1 MERRNLDVT
10 DQRLVRN
17 CYLLAGLGEEELAHL
32 TQHAEVRTYVP
43 GEAVFAQ
50 GEAARQFFLVLAGIV
65 RLYRVSPQGEAK
77 VIELIRPGALFA
89 EAVFFM
95 GARYPV
101 HAAALDRVRLIAFDF
116 QDFNSRIEVNPGLAA
131 RMMAGMARRIHD
143 LVNEIDR
150 LSTGSASQ
158 RLAYYLLGLLHAEPA
173 EAGVRLRLKVP
184 KHVIASR
191 IGVKPETFSRML
203 GRLREEGV
211 LDVQEDILILHDVAK
226 LRAVLGA
233 ETDEL

>member
-1 MERRNLDVT
+1 MERFSFDAADWRM
-10 DQRLVRN
+10 VRN
-17 CYLLAGLGEEELAHL
+17 CYLLSGLGQEELEHL
-32 TQHAEVRTYVP
+32 TRHAEVRTYAP

-50 GEAARQFFLVLAGIV
+50 GEAARQFFLALSGIV

-77 VIELIRPGALFA
+77 VIELVRPGVLFA

-101 HAAALDRVRLIAFDF
+101 HAAALDRVRLVAFDF
-116 QDFNSRIEVNPGLAA
+116 EDFTARLEASPGLAG

-150 LSTGSASQ
+150 LSMGSANQ

-211 LDVQEDILILHDVAK
+211 LDVQEDLLILHDVAK
-226 LRAVLGA
+226 LRAMLGP
-233 ETDEL
+233 EMEGL

>member
-1 MERRNLDVT
+1 MERFSFDAADWRT
-10 DQRLVRN
+10 VRN
-17 CYLLAGLGEEELAHL
+17 CYLLSGLGQEELEPL
-32 TQHAEVRTYVP
+32 TRHAEVRTYAP

-77 VIELIRPGALFA
+77 IIELARPGALFA

-101 HAAALDRVRLIAFDF
+101 HAAALDRVRLVAFDF
-116 QDFNSRIEVNPGLAA
+116 QDFTAHLEASPGLAG

-150 LSTGSASQ
+150 LSMGSANQ

-211 LDVQEDILILHDVAK
+211 LDVQEDLLILHDVAK
-226 LRAVLGA
+226 LRAMLGP
-233 ETDEL
+233 EMVGL